1 MFRKRIFLISLISVI
16 SFVLLGGTFFSGFIL
31 GTKNLQVL
39 IIKGVSNIEPEKPV
53 GADFNT
59 FWQTWQIIDESY
71 LRSKEV
77 SPQDKVYGAI
87 GGLVK
92 SLGDPYS
99 AFFSPNN
106 SKKFQEDIRGSFGG
120 IGVEIGIKK
129 DKLVVIAPLKNT
141 PAYDAGLLPGDQI
154 LTINSTSTEDLTIE
168 QAVSFIRGPENTQVT
183 LSILRDTW
191 ESSRDFKITRT
202 RISLPTLD
210 FEMKDDKIAYIQIHS
225 FNENVERLFANAVSE
240 ALSKDVKGI
249 VLDLRNNPGGFLGVA
264 INMAGWFLPR
274 GSLVVSEAY
283 PGGLKDDF
291 KASGNSLLAKLPV
304 VVLENGGTAS
314 ASEILAGALR
324 FHRKIKIV
332 GEKSFGK
339 GTIQEI
345 KQLRDGSSLKITV
358 AHWVLPGG
366 EVLEGSGLKPDIEA
380 KLTEEDAKNK
390 RDPQLDKAL
399 EILKTEIARGE

>member
-1 MFRKRIFLISLISVI
+1 MFKKKIFLISFISVI
-16 SFVLLGGTFFSGFIL
+16 SLLLLGGSFFSGFVL
-31 GTKNLQVL
+31 GTKNPQTLVV
-39 IIKGVSNIEPEKPV
+39 KGVSNIESEKPGV
-53 GADFNT
+53 ADFNT

-77 SPQDKVYGAI
+77 GPQDKVYGAI
-87 GGLVK
+87 SGLVK

-106 SKKFQEDIRGSFGG
+106 SRKFQEDIRGSFGG

-141 PAYDAGLLPGDQI
+141 PAYDAGLLPGDHI
-154 LTINSTSTEDLTIE
+154 LKINSTSTEDLTIE
-168 QAVSFIRGPENTQVT
+168 QAVSFIRGPENTQIT

-225 FNENVERLFANAVSE
+225 FNENVEGLFTNAVNK

-249 VLDLRNNPGGFLGVA
+249 VVDLRNNPGGFLGVA

-283 PGGLKDDF
+283 PNSLKDDF
-291 KASGNSLLAKLPV
+291 KANGNSLLAKLPLV
-304 VVLENGGTAS
+304 ILENGGTAS

-324 FHRKIKIV
+324 FDRKIKIV

-345 KQLRDGSSLKITV
+345 KQLKDGSSLKITV
-358 AHWVLPGG
+358 AHWLLPGG
-366 EVLEGSGLKPDIEA
+366 EVLEGSGLIPDYEV
-380 KLTEEDAKNK
+380 KLSEKDIKNK

-399 EILKTEIARGE
+399 EVLKLQIGG

>member
-1 MFRKRIFLISLISVI
+1 MLRKRIFLILLISI
-16 SFVLLGGTFFSGFIL
+16 FSLVLLGSSFFSGFKL
-31 GTKNLQVL
+31 GTQNPQVL
-39 IIKGVSNIEPEKPV
+39 VIKGVSNIEPKKLGV
-53 GADFNT
+53 ADFNT

-71 LRSKEV
+71 LRSNEV

-87 GGLVK
+87 SGLVK
-92 SLGDPYS
+92 SLGDPNS

-129 DKLVVIAPLKNT
+129 DKLVVIAPLKDT
-141 PAYDAGLLPGDQI
+141 PASQAGLLPGDHI
-154 LTINSTSTEDLTIE
+154 LKINSTSTEDLTIE
-168 QAVSFIRGPENTQVT
+168 QAVSFIRGPENTQIT
-183 LSILRDTW
+183 LSILRDAW

-210 FEMKDDKIAYIQIHS
+210 FEIKDDKIAYIQIYS
-225 FNENVERLFANAVSE
+225 FNENVEGLFANAVSE
-240 ALSKDVKGI
+240 ALSKDAKGI

-283 PGGLKDDF
+283 PNGLKDDF
-291 KASGNSLLAKLPV
+291 KANGNSLLAKLPV

-324 FHRKIKIV
+324 FHRKIKII

-345 KQLRDGSSLKITV
+345 KQLKDGSSLKITV
-358 AHWVLPGG
+358 AHWLLPGG
-366 EVLEGSGLKPDIEA
+366 EVLEGRGLMPDYEV
-380 KLTEEDAKNK
+380 KLSEEDAKNK

-399 EILKTEIARGE
+399 EILKSQIPL

>member
-1 MFRKRIFLISLISVI
+1 MIPLISVI
-16 SFVLLGGTFFSGFIL
+16 SFVLLGGTFFSGFVL
-31 GTKNLQVL
+31 GTKNPQVL
-39 IIKGVSNIEPEKPV
+39 VVKGVSNIEPGKPGV
-53 GADFNT
+53 ADFNT

-87 GGLVK
+87 SGLVK
-92 SLGDPYS
+92 SLGDPHS

-129 DKLVVIAPLKNT
+129 DKMVVIAPLKNT
-141 PAYDAGLLPGDQI
+141 PAYDAGLLPSDHI
-154 LTINSTSTEDLTIE
+154 LKINSTSTEDLTIE

-225 FNENVERLFANAVSE
+225 FNENVEGLFANAVSE

-249 VLDLRNNPGGFLGVA
+249 VLDLRNNPGGFLGVS

-283 PGGLKDDF
+283 PSGLKDDF
-291 KASGNSLLAKLPV
+291 KANGNSLLAKLPLV
-304 VVLENGGTAS
+304 ILENGGTAS
-314 ASEILAGALR
+314 ASEILAGAIR
-324 FHRKIKIV
+324 YHRKIKIV

-345 KQLRDGSSLKITV
+345 KQLKDGSSLKITV
-358 AHWVLPGG
+358 AHWLLPGG
-366 EVLEGSGLKPDIEA
+366 EVLEGSGLIPDYEV
-380 KLTEEDAKNK
+380 KLSEEDAKNK

-399 EILKTEIARGE
+399 EILKSQIGG